1 MSNKTYKNSIIGLS
15 VTGVIVLI
23 LGIVLS
29 VIPLINSSPEAP
41 VSSQEAVLN
50 KNEALPPLITTSEAE
65 SYVSLAKN
73 MDKLKNRFP
82 KLLSLYSIGTSEAG
96 RQQLMFSL
104 GNGEKKA
111 LIVGAIHAREHITT
125 KYLLKVVEDYCIAY
139 TTTGFHGE
147 YNIKNLLDTY
157 TLYIIPCVNPDGL
170 EIIFSRDKAE
180 DFVKISK
187 LSEYKANKNGVDLN
201 RNFPIAWE
209 SINNNVTAPADFYFK
224 GYESGDAKE
233 TKNLINLCEEN
244 EFDFLISV
252 HIKGNC
258 IFWGDTY
265 NTALNSVYEAF
276 AKDIGNATGLVPASS
291 PTEKPKDYGG
301 GFENWFRHTYNRPG
315 ICIELSENENKIL
328 PCGNEN
334 YTDFYSFVN
343 YSQTSNAIAAAMMSG
358 NK

>member
-1 MSNKTYKNSIIGLS
+1 MNDNTYKNSIVVLS
-15 VTGVIVLI
+15 VFSVIVLI
-23 LGIVLS
+23 LGVVLS
-29 VIPLINSSPEAP
+29 VFPSVKDLPEPSAQSQDVVLDVNNTATPLIN
-41 VSSQEAVLN
+41 
-50 KNEALPPLITTSEAE
+50 TTEAE

-96 RQQLMFSL
+96 RQQLMFTL

-125 KYLLKVVEDYCIAY
+125 KYLLKVVEDYCTAY
-139 TTTGFHGE
+139 TTTGFYGE
-147 YNIKNLLDTY
+147 YNIKSLLDTY
-157 TLYIIPCVNPDGL
+157 TLYIIPCSNPDGL
-170 EIIFSRDKAE
+170 EIIYSRDKAE
-180 DFVKISK
+180 SYVKISK

-209 SINNNVTAPADFYFK
+209 SINNNVTVPADFYFR

-233 TKNLINLCEEN
+233 TQNLMKLCEEN
-244 EFDFLISV
+244 EFEFFISV

-265 NTALNSVYEAF
+265 NTTLNSVYEAF
-276 AKDIGNATGLVPASS
+276 AKDISDATGLFPAEK
-291 PTEKPKDYGG
+291 PTEKAKDYGG

-315 ICIELSENENKIL
+315 ICIELSDNKNKIL

-334 YTDFYSFVN
+334 YIDFEGFVN
-343 YSQTSNAIAAAMMSG
+343 YSQTSNAIAASMASG

>member
-1 MSNKTYKNSIIGLS
+1 MNNNTYKTSIVVLS
-15 VTGVIVLI
+15 LSAIIVLI
-23 LGIVLS
+23 IGIILS
-29 VIPLINSSPEAP
+29 V
-41 VSSQEAVLN
+41 VSTTKPSVE
-50 KNEALPPLITTSEAE
+50 EALPSQEVSFDKTNEVVYLINTTEAE
-65 SYVSLAKN
+65 SYISLAKN
-73 MDKLKNRFP
+73 MDKLKLRFP
-82 KLLSLYSIGTSEAG
+82 TLLTVYSAGKTEAG
-96 RQQLMFSL
+96 REQLMFTL

-157 TLYIIPCVNPDGL
+157 TLYIIPCANPDGL
-170 EIIFSRDKAE
+170 EIIYSRDKAE

-201 RNFPIAWE
+201 RNFPLAWD

-233 TKNLINLCEEN
+233 TKNLLTLCEEN
-244 EFDFLISV
+244 DFEFFISV

-276 AKDIGNATGLVPASS
+276 AKDIGNATGLIPATK

-315 ICIELSENENKIL
+315 ICIELSKNENKIL
-328 PCGNEN
+328 PCTNEN
-334 YTDFYSFVN
+334 YADFYGFVN
-343 YSQTSNAIAAAMMSG
+343 YSQTSNAIAAAMMSE

>member
-1 MSNKTYKNSIIGLS
+1 MNNNTYKTSIVVLS
-15 VTGVIVLI
+15 LSAIIVLI
-23 LGIVLS
+23 IGIILS
-29 VIPLINSSPEAP
+29 VVSTTKPSVEEPLPSQEVSLDKTNEVVYLIN
-41 VSSQEAVLN
+41 
-50 KNEALPPLITTSEAE
+50 TTEAE
-65 SYVSLAKN
+65 SYISLAKN
-73 MDKLKNRFP
+73 MDKLKLRFP
-82 KLLSLYSIGTSEAG
+82 TLLTVYSAGKTEAG
-96 RQQLMFSL
+96 REQLMFTL

-139 TTTGFHGE
+139 TTTGFYGE

-157 TLYIIPCVNPDGL
+157 TLYIIPCANPDGL
-170 EIIFSRDKAE
+170 EIIYSRDKAE

-201 RNFPIAWE
+201 RNFPLAWE

-233 TKNLINLCEEN
+233 IKNLINLCEEN

-252 HIKGNC
+252 HVKGNC
-258 IFWGDTY
+258 IFWGDTF
-265 NTALNSVYEAF
+265 NTNFNGLYKAF
-276 AKDIGNATGLVPASS
+276 AEDIALASGFS
-291 PTEKPKDYGG
+291 MTEPTLKPTDYGG

-315 ICIELSENENKIL
+315 LCIELSHYTNIISPCDNK
-328 PCGNEN
+328 N
-334 YTDFYSFVN
+334 YSDFNGFVN
-343 YSQTSNAIAAAMMSG
+343 YSHSKYALAAAMASN